1 MISEIIPH
9 AVYDSE
15 NDLYSLHLKV
25 KMEDNFSVR
34 MGGSV
39 STTSS
44 NQIYLGLGYQDL
56 NYYSKEITLDGQIGK
71 VYNNAQLM
79 AKIDLPTRIP
89 TSYRLIASLSTFD
102 YYKRTNSFL
111 RMISPL
117 LTLKMNVLSS

>member
-1 MISEIIPH
+1 
-9 AVYDSE
+9 
-15 NDLYSLHLKV
+15 
-25 KMEDNFSVR
+25 MEDNFSVR

-44 NQIYLGLGYQDL
+44 NQIYLGLGYQNL

-79 AKIDLPTRIP
+79 AKIDLPTRVP

-102 YYKRTNSFL
+102 YYKRISF
-111 RMISPL
+111 S
-117 LTLKMNVLSS
+117 LKMINLLLILKMSVL

>member
-1 MISEIIPH
+1 
-9 AVYDSE
+9 
-15 NDLYSLHLKV
+15 
-25 KMEDNFSVR
+25 

-117 LTLKMNVLSS
+117 LTLEMNVLSS